1 MKKIFFLLN
10 YGQKRKLLFI
20 VFFLFF
26 LGFIEILIFSTL
38 QPIINYFT
46 TNSLV
51 SNNFISKIFFGQY
64 FNIKI
69 LLISFFLF
77 FLFRSVLI
85 IYISS
90 LKANLVKKINDDFSS
105 LIYLNY
111 LNKNYEFF
119 INNSSSDLISNII
132 LEVEKF
138 SYRVIDNIISG
149 AAELFIILSVLGFLF
164 YNYFQGILFLSI
176 TINIL
181 FSFFYSFYKKEIK
194 KMGLEKSF
202 YDKKKINN
210 LQNSFHS
217 IQNIKL
223 DHNEGYFY
231 KRFVSSTYSSS
242 RSSFYIQLISDL
254 PKPFIEFIVMIMVFF
269 LLLIFY
275 FFFNVSKQEII
286 TMLGLF
292 IVGMFRLLPSCNKII
307 NSINNIRFNYS
318 SVDLISG
325 ELLNSRNLTISNNSY
340 NNFLFKDSI
349 KFINVNF
356 SYSSNKKTILKNINL
371 TIKKNESI
379 GIFGSSGS
387 GKSTLLNIMCNLL
400 APTTGQILLDNKPL
414 DQISSAYQKKIGYVS
429 QKTTLIEGSIIEN
442 IIFGIEEK
450 DYNYKLFDD
459 AVKKSD
465 LKSFLSELPD
475 GKNTYIGEKGS
486 RLSGG
491 QQQRIGIARA
501 LYKDP
506 EILILDE
513 ATSALDE
520 NSENEILNTI
530 KNLKNKLTIVIVSHK
545 KSIFIGCD
553 KIYKLDSFGILQV

>member
-10 YGQKRKLLFI
+10 YEQKKKLLFI

-46 TNSLV
+46 TNSLI
-51 SNNFISKIFFGQY
+51 SNNFISKIFFDQY

-69 LLISFFLF
+69 LLIAFFLF
-77 FLFRSVLI
+77 FLFRSILI

-119 INNSSSDLISNII
+119 INNNSSDLISNII
-132 LEVEKF
+132 LEIEKF

-164 YNYFQGILFLSI
+164 YNYFQGTLFLSI
-176 TINIL
+176 TIIIL
-181 FSFFYSFYKKEIK
+181 FSLFYSFYKKEIK

-223 DHNEGYFY
+223 DHNESYFY
-231 KRFVSSTYSSS
+231 KRFASSTYSSS

-254 PKPFIEFIVMIMVFF
+254 PKPFIEFIVMIMVFI

-318 SVDLISG
+318 SVDLISC
-325 ELLNSRNLTISNNSY
+325 ELLNTGNLTISKNSD

-356 SYSSNKKTILKNINL
+356 SYSSNKKSILKNINL

-400 APTTGQILLDNKPL
+400 IPTTGQILVDNKPL
-414 DQISSAYQKKIGYVS
+414 DQVSSAYQKKIGYVS

-442 IIFGIEEK
+442 IIFGIDEK
-450 DYNYKLFDD
+450 DYNYKLFDE

-475 GKNTYIGEKGS
+475 GKDTYIGEKGS

-545 KSIFIGCD
+545 KSVFIGCD

>member
-10 YGQKRKLLFI
+10 YEQKKKLLFI

-46 TNSLV
+46 TNSLI
-51 SNNFISKIFFGQY
+51 SNNFISKIFFDQY

-69 LLISFFLF
+69 LLIAFFLF
-77 FLFRSVLI
+77 FLFRSILI

-119 INNSSSDLISNII
+119 INNNSSDLISNII
-132 LEVEKF
+132 LEIEKF

-164 YNYFQGILFLSI
+164 YNYFQGTLFLSI
-176 TINIL
+176 TIIIL
-181 FSFFYSFYKKEIK
+181 FSLFYSFYKKEIK

-231 KRFVSSTYSSS
+231 KRFASSTYSSS

-254 PKPFIEFIVMIMVFF
+254 PKPFIEFIVMIMVFI

-325 ELLNSRNLTISNNSY
+325 ELLNPGNLTISKNSD

-356 SYSSNKKTILKNINL
+356 SYSSNKKSILKNINL

-400 APTTGQILLDNKPL
+400 IPTTGQVLVDNKPL
-414 DQISSAYQKKIGYVS
+414 DQVSSAYQKKIGYVS

-442 IIFGIEEK
+442 IIFGIDEK
-450 DYNYKLFDD
+450 DYNYKLFDE

-475 GKNTYIGEKGS
+475 GKDTYIGEKGS

-545 KSIFIGCD
+545 KSVFIGCD

>member
-1 MKKIFFLLN
+1 
-10 YGQKRKLLFI
+10 
-20 VFFLFF
+20 
-26 LGFIEILIFSTL
+26 
-38 QPIINYFT
+38 
-46 TNSLV
+46 
-51 SNNFISKIFFGQY
+51 
-64 FNIKI
+64 
-69 LLISFFLF
+69 
-77 FLFRSVLI
+77 
-85 IYISS
+85 
-90 LKANLVKKINDDFSS
+90 
-105 LIYLNY
+105 
-111 LNKNYEFF
+111 
-119 INNSSSDLISNII
+119 
-132 LEVEKF
+132 
-138 SYRVIDNIISG
+138 
-149 AAELFIILSVLGFLF
+149 
-164 YNYFQGILFLSI
+164 
-176 TINIL
+176 
-181 FSFFYSFYKKEIK
+181 
-194 KMGLEKSF
+194 
-202 YDKKKINN
+202 
-210 LQNSFHS
+210 
-217 IQNIKL
+217 
-223 DHNEGYFY
+223 
-231 KRFVSSTYSSS
+231 
-242 RSSFYIQLISDL
+242 
-254 PKPFIEFIVMIMVFF
+254 
-269 LLLIFY
+269 
-275 FFFNVSKQEII
+275 
-286 TMLGLF
+286 MLGLF

-325 ELLNSRNLTISNNSY
+325 ELLNPGNLTISKNSD

-356 SYSSNKKTILKNINL
+356 SYSSNKKSILKNINL

-400 APTTGQILLDNKPL
+400 IPTTGQILVDNKPL
-414 DQISSAYQKKIGYVS
+414 DQVSSAYQKKIGYVS

-442 IIFGIEEK
+442 IIFGIDEK
-450 DYNYKLFDD
+450 DYNYKLFDE

-475 GKNTYIGEKGS
+475 GKDTYIGEKGS

-545 KSIFIGCD
+545 KSVFIGCD

>member
-10 YGQKRKLLFI
+10 YEQKKKLLFI

-46 TNSLV
+46 TNSLI
-51 SNNFISKIFFGQY
+51 SNNFISKIFFDQY

-69 LLISFFLF
+69 LLIAFFLF
-77 FLFRSVLI
+77 FLFRSILI

-119 INNSSSDLISNII
+119 INNNSSDLISNII
-132 LEVEKF
+132 LEIEKF

-164 YNYFQGILFLSI
+164 YNYFQGTLFLSI
-176 TINIL
+176 TIIIL
-181 FSFFYSFYKKEIK
+181 FSLFYSFYKKEIK

-231 KRFVSSTYSSS
+231 KRFASSTYSSS

-254 PKPFIEFIVMIMVFF
+254 PKPFIEFIVMIMVFI

-325 ELLNSRNLTISNNSY
+325 ELLNPGNLTISKNSD

-356 SYSSNKKTILKNINL
+356 SYSSNKKSILKNINL

-400 APTTGQILLDNKPL
+400 IPTTGQILVDNKPL
-414 DQISSAYQKKIGYVS
+414 DQVSSAYQKKIGYVS

-442 IIFGIEEK
+442 IIFGIDEK
-450 DYNYKLFDD
+450 DYNYKLFDE

-475 GKNTYIGEKGS
+475 GKDTYIGEKGS

-545 KSIFIGCD
+545 KSVFIGCD

>member
-69 LLISFFLF
+69 LLIFFFLF

-164 YNYFQGILFLSI
+164 YNYFQGTLFLSI
-176 TINIL
+176 TIIIL
-181 FSFFYSFYKKEIK
+181 FSLFYSFYKKEIK

-231 KRFVSSTYSSS
+231 KRFVSSTSSSS